1 MPFVVI
7 EGVESARKNN
17 HTIAIIR
24 RLKRHS
30 SSIPFVL

>member
-7 EGVESARKNN
+7 EGVEYIRMNN

-24 RLKRHS
+24 RSKRHS